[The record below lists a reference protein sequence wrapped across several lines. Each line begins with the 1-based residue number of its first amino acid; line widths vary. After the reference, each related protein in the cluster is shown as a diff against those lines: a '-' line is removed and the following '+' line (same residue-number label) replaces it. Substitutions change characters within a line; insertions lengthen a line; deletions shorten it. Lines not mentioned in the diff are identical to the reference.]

1 MPLAS
6 IDDAIKD
13 IKAGKMVVIVDD
25 EDRENE
31 GDLAMAAE
39 LVTPEAVN
47 FMAMEG
53 RGLICVPI
61 IPQRLEQLRIPM
73 MTYNNTAPLG
83 TAFTVSVDVLHGAT
97 TGISAHDRAATIKAL
112 IDPRTKPEDLAQ
124 PGHIFPLRY
133 TEGGVLKRTGHTEA
147 VVDLARLAGLQ
158 PAGVIC
164 EIVADD
170 GNMARMP
177 DLEKFAKKHDLKI
190 VAIADIIAFRQEH
203 ERLIERVSEARVPT
217 KYGVFTAVS
226 YNSLVDRHEHVA
238 LVKGKIDPEEATL
251 VRVHSECL
259 TGDVFG
265 SLRCDCGDQRSLA
278 LQAIGKEESGVFLY
292 MRQEGR
298 GIGIHNKLKAYALQ
312 DDEGLDTVDANIRL
326 GFPPDARQY
335 GVGAQILVDLGV
347 RKMRFLTNNPKK
359 RVGIESF
366 GLELVEQVPLIAP
379 VNEENRRYMDTK
391 IQRMGHMLDLD
402 SAPTDDLAAGG

>member
-238 LVKGKIDPEEATL
+238 LVKGKIDPEKATL

-379 VNEENRRYMDTK
+379 VNKENRRYMDTK